1 MQTDIKKNSLTLH
14 PVLYFL
20 FLVTLIEKHL
30 SPSVNPVRN
39 KRLILILKIF
49 VLRTTGEAKLLAA

>member
-14 PVLYFL
+14 PVLYLL
-20 FLVTLIEKHL
+20 FLVTLIEKHP
-30 SPSVNPVRN
+30 SPSVNPVIN

-49 VLRTTGEAKLLAA
+49 VFGTTGEAKLLAA